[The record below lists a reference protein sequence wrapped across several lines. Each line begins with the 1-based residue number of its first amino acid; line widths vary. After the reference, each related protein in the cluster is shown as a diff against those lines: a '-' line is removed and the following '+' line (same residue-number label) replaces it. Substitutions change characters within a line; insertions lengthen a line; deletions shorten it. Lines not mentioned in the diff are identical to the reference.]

1 MIYEFTENTLE
12 KCKNV
17 PVIKK
22 YACIFFAIIL
32 KIITFGSVN
41 VESIKIANHNNY
53 LI

>member
-17 PVIKK
+17 PVIKNMHVFSLRL
-22 YACIFFAIIL
+22 YL